1 MFLHHRLLGVLAFF
15 NSVLTNSPN
24 YEKRIALKSILCL
37 LRTVGRKYLTPVRLK
52 VMAILKLTLRYKDD
66 FPELCCAAW
75 DGFVR
80 NIDVECL
87 GPLLGQIVATLLP
100 LLDVCGEKVAN
111 ILSFLAIENR

>member
-1 MFLHHRLLGVLAFF
+1 MSSKPFELSMSVREFINLLQ
-15 NSVLTNSPN
+15 
-24 YEKRIALKSILCL
+24 
-37 LRTVGRKYLTPVRLK
+37 

-66 FPELCCAAW
+66 FPDLCCAAW

-111 ILSFLAIENR
+111 ILSFLVIENRFVVLSS